1 MAKYAKHLKPLARQL
16 RSNMTDAEQRLWHH
30 LRRKQ
35 VHGVQF
41 YRQRPMGPYIVD
53 FYAPAATLVIEV
65 DGGQHFD
72 EAGQVVDAERD
83 AWLRSKGLRV
93 LRFDNRQVLIETQ
106 GVLEV
111 ISHAVQSP
119 RTPLWKRGASLRAG
133 NAPIDGIRSFATGAC
148 EAGGGAQRP
157 GRTPPT

>member
-1 MAKYAKHLKPLARQL
+1 MAKYAKYLKPLARQL

-41 YRQRPMGPYIVD
+41 YRQRPIGPYIVD
-53 FYAPAATLVIEV
+53 FYAPAAKLVIEV

-72 EAGQVVDAERD
+72 EAGQVCDAERD
-83 AWLRSKGLRV
+83 AWLRRKGLRV

-119 RTPLWKRGASLRAG
+119 RTPLLKRGESLRAD
-133 NAPIDGIRSFATGAC
+133 NAPIDGIASFAIGAC
-148 EAGGGAQRP
+148 KAGGGAQRP